1 MIRLIGFEDLGNND
15 AFTAK
20 ALEFRLQHSGMPHL
34 QRSERLADGSGV
46 LPSGDLSL
54 SNALPTAM
62 TRKKA
67 VDKDDDDSDE
77 ERWNGKTG
85 SRKGKTGIRNG
96 FTTKIRYDDDDE

>member
-20 ALEFRLQHSGMPHL
+20 ALEFRLQHSGMSHST
-34 QRSERLADGSGV
+34 QQTFTDCSGV
-46 LPSGDLSL
+46 LPSGDLTL
-54 SNALPTAM
+54 SNALPTAI
-62 TRKKA
+62 TRKKI

-85 SRKGKTGIRNG
+85 QRKGKTGIRNG

>member
-20 ALEFRLQHSGMPHL
+20 ALEFRLQHSGMSHPF
-34 QRSERLADGSGV
+34 QQSLADGSGV

-67 VDKDDDDSDE
+67 VDKDDNDSDE

-85 SRKGKTGIRNG
+85 QRKGKTGIRNG